1 MMQHLSIPDLESRKQ
16 VLEQLRE
23 SNYRL
28 ELAALSVDELFALV
42 ESDLRRQR
50 RECLAKKQDKFT
62 RLQSTPFMP
71 NNKRQ

>member
-1 MMQHLSIPDLESRKQ
+1 MQHLSIPDLESRKQ

-28 ELAALSVDELFALV
+28 ELAALSLDELIAMV

-50 RECLAKKQDKFT
+50 REHLAKKAG
-62 RLQSTPFMP
+62 
-71 NNKRQ
+71 